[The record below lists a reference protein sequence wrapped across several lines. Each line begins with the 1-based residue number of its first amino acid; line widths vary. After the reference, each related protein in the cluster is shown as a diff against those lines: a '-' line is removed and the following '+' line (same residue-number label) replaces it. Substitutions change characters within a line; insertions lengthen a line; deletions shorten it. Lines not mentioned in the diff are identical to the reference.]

1 MGFASGSDIMASVI
15 RGAKL
20 RFKHDP
26 DIRRDIYG
34 IVIEAL
40 DGHDWDTH
48 DECWGMDEE
57 YNEALKDTHP
67 GYRD

>member
-1 MGFASGSDIMASVI
+1 MGFGSGSDIMTSI
-15 RGAKL
+15 IIGAKM
-20 RFKHDP
+20 RFAHDP

-34 IVIEAL
+34 IVIAAL

-57 YNEALKDTHP
+57 YNEALKETHP

>member
-1 MGFASGSDIMASVI
+1 MGFGSGSDIMTSVI
-15 RGAKL
+15 LGTKL

-34 IVIEAL
+34 IVIAAL

-57 YNEALKDTHP
+57 YNEALKETHP
-67 GYRD
+67 AFRD